1 MGADING
8 VAVRDDVAI
17 GGMPYR
23 RSAWLPAV
31 RRRALPA
38 AEACCDTAAWICGL
52 LAAAWISTD
61 HHGPGLTVRALWPAV
76 LSVCLLQAGYGLLAR
91 LYLGR
96 YQRGSFE
103 EIVAAERDLST
114 GRMPQR
120 PFVLVAQQYLA
131 DPSR

>member
-103 EIVAAERDLST
+103 EIVGVGAVVGVTAVSLAVLDPLWA
-114 GRMPQR
+114 PAQR
-120 PFVLVAQQYLA
+120 ASL
-131 DPSR
+131 R